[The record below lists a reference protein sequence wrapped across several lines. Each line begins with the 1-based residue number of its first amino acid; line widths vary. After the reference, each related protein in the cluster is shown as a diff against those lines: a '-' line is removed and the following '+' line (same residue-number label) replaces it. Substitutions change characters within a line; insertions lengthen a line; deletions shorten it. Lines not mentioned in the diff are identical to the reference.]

1 MQARKYHMIKNGMIT
16 SLVAVMYYKAVFED
30 CSMFVRVFGTV
41 VFSVAIFALLNES
54 DKYLALAVK
63 KHLPAKEFE
72 KYKKHMLKKIY
83 AKAEQG
89 ADDVYL
95 TDYVINLILHEERF
109 EFKSSQVLEL
119 LRLVNIAKEK
129 SA

>member
-1 MQARKYHMIKNGMIT
+1 MQARKYHMVKNIMIGSAAAVLYCGNT
-16 SLVAVMYYKAVFED
+16 FNSIDGWLRVA
-30 CSMFVRVFGTV
+30 GTITL
-41 VFSVAIFALLNES
+41 FVAIVGFLNES
-54 DKYLALAVK
+54 DKYLALAVR

>member
-1 MQARKYHMIKNGMIT
+1 MQQRKYHMIKNGMIA
-16 SLVAVMYYKAVFED
+16 SLVAVMYYKAVFAD
-30 CSMFVRVFGTV
+30 CSMFVKIFGTIAL
-41 VFSVAIFALLNES
+41 SVAIFALLNES
-54 DKYLALAVK
+54 DKYLALALK
-63 KHLPAKEFE
+63 TYLPDNDFE
-72 KYKKHMLKKIY
+72 KYKKNILKKIY

-129 SA
+129 NA